1 MKQTITKLGF
11 KYRLYAMYTGII
23 AWSLDAPLMKHYFGL
38 MPPEFWGVVGIWGT
52 LIMLFQKKLREA
64 LDIRQLLILL
74 ILTDLFYLTVMG
86 GLAIIKNLKDMLIFE
101 SVYDGYYM
109 LVVFAFSNKATNI
122 YLSKFK
128 SYIQEALR
136 TSIDQ
141 NKFKASLL
149 GLTLATLL
157 SFIVDVYMAVF
168 IKLILLS
175 VIVYF
180 EFKILANEVR

>member
-1 MKQTITKLGF
+1 METITKNGF

-23 AWSLDAPLMKHYFGL
+23 AWSIDTPLMKHYFGL

-64 LDIRQLLILL
+64 LDLRRLLILL
-74 ILTDLFYLTVMG
+74 ILTDLIYLTVMG
-86 GLAIIKNLKDMLIFE
+86 TLAITKNLKGMLIFE

-128 SYIQEALR
+128 GHIQEALR

-149 GLTLATLL
+149 GLTIATLL
-157 SFIVDVYMAVF
+157 SFIINIYIAIF
-168 IKLILLS
+168 IKILLLS
-175 VIVYF
+175 IIVYF
-180 EFKILANEVR
+180 EVKILKSEVK

>member
-1 MKQTITKLGF
+1 MERLTKNGF
-11 KYRLYAMYTGII
+11 KFRLYAMYIGII
-23 AWSLDAPLMKHYFGL
+23 AWSLDTPLMKQYFGL

-52 LIMLFQKKLREA
+52 LIMLFQKKLREI
-64 LDIRQLLILL
+64 LNIKQLLLLL
-74 ILTDLFYLTVMG
+74 IVTDLFYLVIMG
-86 GLAIIKNLKDMLIFE
+86 SLTLTENLKGMLMFE
-101 SVYDGYYM
+101 SVYAGYYM

-122 YLSKFK
+122 YLSKFG
-128 SYIQEALR
+128 SSTQEMVR

-149 GLTLATLL
+149 GLTIATLL
-157 SFIVDVYMAVF
+157 SFIINVYIAVF

-180 EFKILANEVR
+180 EIKILKGEVK